1 MWPTLLYAALAIA
14 ICGWIFTS
22 FRQRRKV
29 HALERSKEEI
39 QVEETLVFDFLHG
52 LGEAFRETIK
62 PHDLHRLIVEG
73 ATRILDAHGGA
84 LYLTDRSGNK
94 LVPVFLSKGCPPL
107 VPVPG
112 HILHQAATTPAALEG
127 FLRMHSVPPSEGLI
141 GTETIKPHDLHRLIV
156 EGATRILDAHG
167 GALYLTDRS
176 GNKLVPVFLSKG
188 CPPLVPVPGHILHQ
202 AATAPAALEGFLRMH
217 SVPPGEGLIGT
228 VWQTTQPVSLADVRD
243 VPELARLRETPLG
256 TASLMATALLY
267 GKQNMGVLAVGNG
280 PMGAPFTPSD
290 FVVFKSIAEQ
300 SAFALYNAI
309 IYSEANEKKRLDHD
323 LEIARDIQRILL
335 PEKSPAVP
343 GFEIAGINIP
353 ARQVSGDYFDYI
365 RVDEHRLGVAIADV
379 SGKGVPASLIMAIC
393 RSVLRSQAPQ
403 NPSPAEVLKAVNRQ
417 LYPDIK
423 EDMFIS
429 MAYLVVDHSVGSIT
443 LARAGHDAPLLYR
456 RAQQTVELIKPPGMV
471 VGIDSG
477 SVFDRITNDFAIR
490 LEQDDCLVL
499 YTDGVTE
506 ALDAEGFEFGID
518 RMIQSVRASAA
529 HGASAIITRLIDDV
543 RNFVGAHPQN
553 DDITLITI
561 RKHEKDQP

>member
-1 MWPTLLYAALAIA
+1 MWPSFLFAALAFVIL
-14 ICGWIFTS
+14 GWAFTT
-22 FRQRRKV
+22 FRQTRKV

-84 LYLTDRSGNK
+84 LYLSDRTGNK

-107 VPVPG
+107 VQVPG

-127 FLRMHSVPPSEGLI
+127 FLRMHNV
-141 GTETIKPHDLHRLIV
+141 V
-156 EGATRILDAHG
+156 A
-167 GALYLTDRS
+167 
-176 GNKLVPVFLSKG
+176 
-188 CPPLVPVPGHILHQ
+188 
-202 AATAPAALEGFLRMH
+202 
-217 SVPPGEGLIGT
+217 GEGLIGT
-228 VWQTTQPVSLADVRD
+228 VWQTGQAVSLADVSQ

-256 TASLMATALLY
+256 TASLMATPLLY

-335 PEKSPAVP
+335 PEKSPALP

-353 ARQVSGDYFDYI
+353 AKQVSGDYFDYI
-365 RVDEHRLGVAIADV
+365 RVDENRLGLAIADV

-403 NPSPAEVLKAVNRQ
+403 NPSPADVLKAVNRQ

-429 MAYLVVDHSVGSIT
+429 MAYLVVDHSVGSLM

-456 RAQQTVELIKPPGMV
+456 RSRQTVELVKPPGMV

-477 SVFDRITNDFAIR
+477 SVFDRITNDFPVP

-506 ALDAEGFEFGID
+506 ALDAEGFEFGVD
-518 RMIQSVRASAA
+518 RMIRSVRASAA
-529 HGASAIITRLIDDV
+529 QGASAIITRLIDDV
-543 RNFVGAHPQN
+543 RNFVGSYPQN

-561 RKHEKDQP
+561 RKHEKNQP

>member
-22 FRQRRKV
+22 FRQRQKV

-127 FLRMHSVPPSEGLI
+127 FL
-141 GTETIKPHDLHRLIV
+141 
-156 EGATRILDAHG
+156 
-167 GALYLTDRS
+167 
-176 GNKLVPVFLSKG
+176 
-188 CPPLVPVPGHILHQ
+188 Q
-202 AATAPAALEGFLRMH
+202 MH
-217 SVPPGEGLIGT
+217 SVPPGEGFIGT
-228 VWQTTQPVSLADVRD
+228 VWQTAQPVLLTDVRD
-243 VPELARLRETPLG
+243 VPELARLRETPFG
-256 TASLMATALLY
+256 TASLMATSLLY

-393 RSVLRSQAPQ
+393 RSVLRAEAAR
-403 NPSPAEVLKAVNRQ
+403 NPSPADVLRKVNRQ

-429 MAYLVVDHSVGSIT
+429 MAYLILEHQRNRVT
-443 LARAGHDAPLLYR
+443 LARAGHDAPLLYQR
-456 RAQQTVELIKPPGMV
+456 RSQAVTPVKPPGMV

-477 SVFDRITNDFAIR
+477 SVFDRLTVDFAVP
-490 LEQDDCLVL
+490 LERDDCLVL

-506 ALDAEGFEFGID
+506 TLNPEGDEFGLD
-518 RMIQSVRASAA
+518 RTMQSVRASAND
-529 HGASAIITRLIDDV
+529 GAQAIVKKIIGDV
-543 RNFVGAHPQN
+543 RDFTGSAPQN
-553 DDITLITI
+553 DDITLIAI
-561 RKHEKDQP
+561 RKT

>member
-127 FLRMHSVPPSEGLI
+127 FLRMH
-141 GTETIKPHDLHRLIV
+141 
-156 EGATRILDAHG
+156 
-167 GALYLTDRS
+167 
-176 GNKLVPVFLSKG
+176 N
-188 CPPLVPVPGHILHQ
+188 
-202 AATAPAALEGFLRMH
+202 
-217 SVPPGEGLIGT
+217 VPPGEGLIGN
-228 VWQTTQPVSLADVRD
+228 VWQTAQPVS
-243 VPELARLRETPLG
+243 
-256 TASLMATALLY
+256 MA
-267 GKQNMGVLAVGNG
+267 
-280 PMGAPFTPSD
+280 APFTPSD

-403 NPSPAEVLKAVNRQ
+403 NPSPADVLKAVNRQ

-429 MAYLVVDHSVGSIT
+429 MAYLVVDLSVGSIT

-456 RAQQTVELIKPPGMV
+456 RAQQTVEFIKSPGMV

-490 LEQDDCLVL
+490 LEQDDCLIL